1 MISNT
6 PLLPGHIV
14 KSPLPLSLARLT
26 FCVRK
31 HKGSLMHIRSI
42 GHASLEIETKGLR
55 LLTDPWWEGPAYTDQ
70 WHPWPLPQPAN
81 VQDRPVDY
89 VYLSHGHEDHLHP
102 GTLKT
107 LKPGST
113 ALVPQFLTGSM
124 SDWLKNEVG
133 FCEVIELPHGRKVQ
147 LRRGLTATCYVNLTD
162 SMLVLED
169 GDRTTVVANDALHS
183 SAPAV
188 IDHFCRLI
196 ARNHGTPDVLFLGF
210 AGASWFPN
218 CIRVTG
224 KDDAAAARAR
234 ETLFSDNFL
243 RVVDQLR
250 PRVACAYAAS
260 FVLLEPHLRWINDVR
275 LALPTPDEV
284 YRRRRPNGPTR
295 AHLLLPN
302 DVVDGIDIVSGTT
315 PRPSAETLRR
325 SLETELADAAARAA
339 NRPTVSPT
347 ELRALVDRLDAHAKA
362 HRRRLGSRQP
372 FSVAILLR
380 DAPDTTLFV
389 EVTRR
394 SARAGIGSPPRPG
407 PTLETRFD
415 VLKAALENEYGIE
428 SLFIGYGGI
437 ATLRAPDDYSR
448 IVDVLRLASPRE
460 GGARALTRE
469 LLKHPVAGAASLWR
483 QRWPLALTVGSKLG
497 LFGKPFEV
505 RPLDH
510 HDDRPMRE
518 AA

>member
-1 MISNT
+1 
-6 PLLPGHIV
+6 
-14 KSPLPLSLARLT
+14 
-26 FCVRK
+26 
-31 HKGSLMHIRSI
+31 MHIRSI

-55 LLTDPWWEGPAYTDQ
+55 ILTDPWWEGSAYTDQ

-102 GTLKT
+102 ATLKT

-113 ALVPQFLTGSM
+113 ALVPQFIAGGM
-124 SDWLKNEVG
+124 ADWLKSEMG
-133 FCEVIELPHGRKVQ
+133 FCEVIELPHGRPVK
-147 LRRGLTATCYVNLTD
+147 LRRGLVATCYINLND
-162 SMLVLED
+162 SLLVLED
-169 GDRTTVVANDALHS
+169 GDRTTIVANDALHS
-183 SAPAV
+183 SPTAV
-188 IDHFCRLI
+188 IDHFCRLLL
-196 ARNHGTPDVLFLGF
+196 RRHNTPDVLFLGF

-218 CIRVTG
+218 CIRVPG
-224 KDDAAAARAR
+224 KNDQAAARAR
-234 ETLFSDNFL
+234 ETLLTDNFV
-243 RVVDQLR
+243 RVVDKLR

-295 AHLLLPN
+295 THLLLPN
-302 DVVDGIDIVSGTT
+302 DVVDGINIVSGTT
-315 PRPSAETLRR
+315 PRPSAESLQR
-325 SLETELADAAARAA
+325 SLENELAVAAARAA
-339 NRPTVSPT
+339 SRPAVSLD
-347 ELRALVDRLDAHAKA
+347 ELRALVDRLDSHARA
-362 HRRRLGSRQP
+362 HRRRLGNRHP
-372 FSVAILLR
+372 FSVAIQLR
-380 DAPDTTLFV
+380 DAPDASLFV

-415 VLKAALENEYGIE
+415 VLKAALETDYGTE

-437 ATLRAPDDYSR
+437 ASLRSSADYAR
-448 IVDVLRLASPRE
+448 IVDLLRLASPRE
-460 GGARALTRE
+460 SGALGLARE
-469 LLKHPVAGAASLWR
+469 VLKHPVASTASLWK

-497 LFGKPFEV
+497 LFEKPFEL
-505 RPLDH
+505 RPLDQR
-510 HDDRPMRE
+510 DAQTLRE